1 MDSYKS
7 RPSLQ
12 QYADKFNI
20 MIVGDIGVGK
30 TQLLTKY
37 GVVDDTAFPSSK
49 SVIPNNHGVKQY
61 NKEYEYENKIY
72 LFKIWD
78 MVYKDKFDKSAKV
91 FYKKADFIILVCA
104 INNRNSFLNLNKW
117 IEDVKLNTSFN
128 FSNMALISNK
138 TDLIDEREVGLN
150 EIRQKAEE
158 LEIDYFETS
167 SNTGEGIKEAFD
179 KIFLSIIN
187 TVYKQPQEQFDTD
200 SHRDGGGHHRL
211 PVDDGSQYH
220 S

>member
-20 MIVGDIGVGK
+20 MIGGDIGVGK

-37 GVVDDTAFPSSK
+37 GVVDDSAFPSSK

-61 NKEYEYENKIY
+61 NKEYEYDNKIY

-200 SHRDGGGHHRL
+200 DKQN
-211 PVDDGSQYH
+211 VKDKNDDS
-220 S
+220 SCSSCIIF

>member
-37 GVVDDTAFPSSK
+37 GVVDD
-49 SVIPNNHGVKQY
+49 
-61 NKEYEYENKIY
+61 
-72 LFKIWD
+72 
-78 MVYKDKFDKSAKV
+78 VYKDKFDKSAKV

-187 TVYKQPQEQFDTD
+187 TVYKQPQEQFETD
-200 SHRDGGGHHRL
+200 DKQN
-211 PVDDGSQYH
+211 VKDKNDDS
-220 S
+220 SCNSCIIF